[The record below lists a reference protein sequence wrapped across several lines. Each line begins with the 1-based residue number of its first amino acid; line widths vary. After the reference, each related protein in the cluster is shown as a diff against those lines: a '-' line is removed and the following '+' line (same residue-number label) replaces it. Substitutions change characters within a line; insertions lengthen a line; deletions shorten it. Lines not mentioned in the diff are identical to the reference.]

1 MYATRKADVYNPTQY
16 PVFISKKVEPK
27 YPSLTQDTEDGII
40 PYTSITNDDDDDG
53 VPAPVQEYTVTAS
66 LGNSAKINNYKVNSP
81 SPITNTQYEVEPP
94 AVNLFSPPVE
104 TEGMS

>member
-40 PYTSITNDDDDDG
+40 PYTSITNDDDDG

-66 LGNSAKINNYKVNSP
+66 LGNSAKINNP